1 MDIKLVMLALSAGVM
16 LFGIFLLVLSI
27 AMRHQVAVADRVKML
42 AGTEERAVKTETF
55 EDKQKKKKTK
65 LPVSKM
71 FEEQLSMAGIS
82 MRGEEF
88 LIIWIGLI
96 IVPALFMILLDANII
111 STIAIVA
118 FAVVLPPVFVRS
130 RRRKQLIL
138 FDNQLGDALLL
149 IGNCLRS
156 GLTFQQAMGS
166 IAKEMQDPIAKE
178 FSRVVKEVQL
188 GTGLDDALENMLR
201 RIGSQE
207 LMLTISA
214 VQIQHQIGGNL
225 MEILQNISSTIMD
238 RQKLKS
244 DIRVMTASGR
254 TSGLVI
260 GALPLIVGGLLMLIN
275 PGYIEM
281 FFSTDIGTAM
291 LIGAGVMEVLGFL
304 VIRKVIDIKY

>member
-1 MDIKLVMLALSAGVM
+1 
-16 LFGIFLLVLSI
+16 
-27 AMRHQVAVADRVKML
+27 
-42 AGTEERAVKTETF
+42 
-55 EDKQKKKKTK
+55 
-65 LPVSKM
+65 
-71 FEEQLSMAGIS
+71 MAGIS

-88 LIIWIGLI
+88 LIIWMGLI
-96 IVPALFMILLDANII
+96 IVPALLMILFSANII
-111 STIAIVA
+111 SIIAMVA
-118 FAVVLPPVFVRS
+118 FAVIVPPLFVRS

-178 FSRVVKEVQL
+178 FARVVKEIQL
-188 GTGLDDALENMLR
+188 GTALDDALENMLR

-214 VQIQHQIGGNL
+214 IQIQQQIGGNL
-225 MEILQNISSTIMD
+225 TDILQNISSTILD

-244 DIRVMTASGR
+244 DIRVMTATGR
-254 TSGLVI
+254 TSGMVI
-260 GALPLIVGGLLMLIN
+260 GAMPLVVGGILMLVN
-275 PGYIEM
+275 PGYIET
-281 FFSTDIGTAM
+281 FFTTQIGTAM
-291 LIGAGVMEVLGFL
+291 LIGAAVMEVLGFL